1 MKKLGLLIK
10 ETSSNRIKDIYKSS
24 KGFLIVRYSGV
35 SSPDMS
41 ILRKSLKSTGVDM
54 LVVKNSVARRAMKD
68 LGLEQLLATVEAPC
82 GMIFF
87 KDEPVQASKV
97 LCDFNKE
104 KDKLVFA
111 GGYLNDKLLAKEDI
125 VAMSKL
131 PSREVLLAQVV
142 GTLNAP
148 IRGLVVVLS
157 QVIKKFVCCLDQVKQ
172 NKSAS

>member
-10 ETSSNRIKDIYKSS
+10 ETSGSRIKDIYKSS
-24 KGFLIVRYSGV
+24 KGFLIVKYSGV

-41 ILRKSLKSTGVDM
+41 ILRKSLKGTGVDM
-54 LVVKNSVARRAMKD
+54 LVVKNSIARRAMKD
-68 LGLEQLLATVEAPC
+68 LGLEQLVATVETPC

-104 KDKLVFA
+104 KEKLVLA

-142 GTLNAP
+142 GMINSP
-148 IRGLVVVLS
+148 ILRLVIVLS
-157 QVIKKFVCCLDQVKQ
+157 QVNKKFVVCLDQIRQK
-172 NKSAS
+172 KTAS